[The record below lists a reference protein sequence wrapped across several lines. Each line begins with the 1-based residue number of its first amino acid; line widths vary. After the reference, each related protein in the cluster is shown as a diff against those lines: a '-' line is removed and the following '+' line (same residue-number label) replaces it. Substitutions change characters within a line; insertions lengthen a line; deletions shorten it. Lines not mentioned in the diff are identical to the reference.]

1 MIRQRPQ
8 LCLSDRTFRA
18 AEGGF
23 LFMLVLALCV
33 GWQSAALGLSQLST
47 AISPS
52 GMLAAEAS
60 GYGAGSVVQ
69 MNTPV
74 FAESLYAPTVLYPV
88 KTQTVPGWMHQA
100 AIRTAPVPAA
110 ETADAPSDAPVVE
123 PGATAVNPR
132 VLTSLPSKPLP
143 PGVHPAIAIVIDD
156 LGADP
161 SRTRRV
167 AALPPEI
174 AMSFLPYADSVPQQ
188 AQMAAAAGHD
198 VMVHMPMQ
206 AEAYR
211 HADPGPMALR
221 VDLPQAEIVRRLDWA
236 LARVPGFIGVN
247 NHMGSRFT
255 ETREAMMP
263 AMRVLAERARSSNN
277 FFFFDSV
284 TSPRSVGTQVARS
297 FGMVS
302 AGRDIFLDDTQT
314 AAEVSYE
321 LGQLEHIARTRGVA
335 LAIGHP
341 HDVTLSVLERWCA
354 NLKGFR
360 LVHVRDAIRM
370 KTEHEQ
376 GVPMAALSQPQ
387 P

>member
-1 MIRQRPQ
+1 MIRKRPQ
-8 LCLSDRTFRA
+8 RCLSARTFRV

-33 GWQSAALGLSQLST
+33 GWQSTALGLSQIST
-47 AISPS
+47 AFTPS
-52 GMLAAEAS
+52 GMLAAQA
-60 GYGAGSVVQ
+60 GAFDAGSVIQ

-74 FAESLYAPTVLYPV
+74 FAESLYAPAVVYPV
-88 KTQTVPGWMHQA
+88 RVQTVPGWMHQGPV
-100 AIRTAPVPAA
+100 RPAPVTT
-110 ETADAPSDAPVVE
+110 TADNASDTPVVE

-132 VLTSLPSKPLP
+132 VLTSLPSRPLP
-143 PGVHPAIAIVIDD
+143 PGVHPVIAIVIDD

-161 SRTRRV
+161 ARTRRV
-167 AALPPEI
+167 AALPPQI
-174 AMSFLPYADSVPQQ
+174 AMSFLPYADNVPQQ
-188 AQMAAAAGHD
+188 VQVATSAGHD

-221 VDLPQAEIVRRLDWA
+221 VDLPQTEIVRRLDWA

-255 ETREAMMP
+255 ETREVMVP
-263 AMRVLAERARSSNN
+263 AMRALAERSRAGNN

-297 FGMVS
+297 FGMLS
-302 AGRDIFLDDTQT
+302 AGRDIFLDDTQS
-314 AAEVSYE
+314 AAEVNYE
-321 LGQLEHIARTRGVA
+321 LGQLEHIARIRGVA

-341 HDVTLSVLERWCA
+341 HDVTLTALERWCA
-354 NLKGFR
+354 NLKGYR
-360 LVHVRDAIRM
+360 LVHIRDAIRM

-387 P
+387 Q